1 MRARSCL
8 RSFFHGIAL
17 MATCAA
23 PAHAVSP
30 IVIWVTNSNNFG
42 AGSYTAALA
51 QLQPIATPQEIR
63 FSYPSTQTIYLNG
76 PQSVIVGSD
85 VRIDGAD
92 MFGNVIIDGAGWT
105 QATVPSGSA
114 TAKLTIANLTLRH
127 GQQIGTGGCV
137 KVANAGT
144 ATILDHVQFI
154 ECKAFVDATTP
165 ARGGAVYAAGAL
177 TVADS
182 SFERNEVLT
191 LGASAETNNA
201 NGGALSSEGAH
212 NVTIVRS
219 VFTDNRVY
227 LFNSLPSFCSSGA
240 GGAVHLYLPGA
251 SSVGTIS
258 DSTFTGNTTA
268 CRRPGTGYDLIGVG
282 DGGAASLNSD
292 SGTFQIERNFFENN
306 TGLRGGALAFIN
318 ASFTQANIINNTL
331 RANRGMA
338 STGGVSFVNC
348 CYAKLINN
356 TFSDNRSGSDQFPS
370 QYGGAFAINVGTLEL
385 VNNLVD
391 NAGAGSPSCS
401 YYFGQVTSSHNLYS
415 DAACPLPTADPS
427 SLVTGPMSWLGAPK
441 NLGGSVLV
449 MPPAYGSPAIDS
461 GEDARCALY
470 DARGVVR
477 PLDGDGDG
485 AAHCDVG
492 ALESSYVDRIFRNG
506 FELN

>member
-1 MRARSCL
+1 MRARSRIRCVV
-8 RSFFHGIAL
+8 HGIVL
-17 MATCAA
+17 MALCTAT
-23 PAHAVSP
+23 AHAVSP

-42 AGSYTAALA
+42 AGSFSAALA

-92 MFGNVIIDGAGWT
+92 MAGKVIIDGAGWT
-105 QATVPSGSA
+105 QVTVPAGSA
-114 TAKLTIANLTLRH
+114 TARLTVANLTLRH

-144 ATILDHVQFI
+144 ETLIDHAQFI

-212 NVTIVRS
+212 AVTITRS
-219 VFTDNRVY
+219 AFRDNRVY

-251 SSVGTIS
+251 SSVGTIT
-258 DSTFTGNTTA
+258 DSTFTGNNTA
-268 CRRPGTGYDLIGVG
+268 CRRPGTGYDLTGVG

-292 SGTFQIERNFFENN
+292 AGTFNVERNFFENN
-306 TGLRGGALAFIN
+306 TGNRGGALAFIN
-318 ASFTQANIINNTL
+318 DGTTRVNIINNTL
-331 RANRGMA
+331 HANRGMA
-338 STGGVSFVNC
+338 SGGGVSFVNC

-356 TFSDNRSGSDQFPS
+356 TFSDNRSGSDQFPN
-370 QYGGAFAINVGTLEL
+370 QYGGAFTVNVGTLDL
-385 VNNLVD
+385 VNNLID
-391 NAGAGSPSCS
+391 HAAAGGSSCS
-401 YYFGQVTSSHNLYS
+401 YTYGQVTSSHNLYS
-415 DAACPLPTADPS
+415 DAACPLPTADPT
-427 SLVTGPMSWLGAPK
+427 SLVTGPMPWLGAPK
-441 NLGGSVLV
+441 NLGGYVLV
-449 MPPAYGSPAIDS
+449 MPPAYGSPAID
-461 GEDARCALY
+461 GGDDARCATY
-470 DARGVVR
+470 DARGVPR

-485 AAHCDVG
+485 VAHCDIG
-492 ALESSYVDRIFRNG
+492 ALESSLVDRIFRNG
-506 FELN
+506 FDLN

>member
-1 MRARSCL
+1 MRARSRIHSL
-8 RSFFHGIAL
+8 FHGIVL
-17 MATCAA
+17 MALCTAT
-23 PAHAVSP
+23 AHAVSP

-92 MFGNVIIDGAGWT
+92 MFGNVVIDGAGWT
-105 QATVPSGSA
+105 QATVPSGST

-137 KVANAGT
+137 KVANAAT
-144 ATILDHVQFI
+144 ATVIDHVKFI

-182 SFERNEVLT
+182 SFDRNEVLT
-191 LGASAETNNA
+191 LGTSAETNNA

-212 NVTIVRS
+212 NVTIARS
-219 VFTDNRVY
+219 AFRDNRVY
-227 LFNSLPSFCSSGA
+227 LINSLPSFCSSGA

-251 SSVGTIS
+251 SSAGSIV
-258 DSTFTGNTTA
+258 DSSFTGNTTA
-268 CRRPGTGYDLIGVG
+268 CRRPGTGYDLVGVG
-282 DGGAASLNSD
+282 DGGAVSLNSD
-292 SGTFQIERNFFENN
+292 SGTFTIERNFFENN
-306 TGLRGGALAFIN
+306 IGLRGGALAFIN

-338 STGGVSFVNC
+338 SGGGVSFVNC

-356 TFSDNRSGSDQFPS
+356 TFSENRSGVDGYAN
-370 QYGGAFAINVGTLEL
+370 QYGGAFTINVGTMDLINNI
-385 VNNLVD
+385 VNNT
-391 NAGAGSPSCS
+391 SPDSPGCS
-401 YYFGQVTSSHNLYS
+401 YTYGQVTSSHNFYS
-415 DAACPLPTADPS
+415 DAACPLPTPDPT
-427 SLVTGPMSWLGAPK
+427 SLVTGPMTWLGAPK
-441 NLGGSVLV
+441 NLGGYVFV
-449 MPPAYGSPAIDS
+449 MPLAYGAPAIDA
-461 GEDARCALY
+461 GDDARCAPY
-470 DARGVVR
+470 DARGIVR
-477 PLDGDGDG
+477 PIDGDGDG
-485 AAHCDVG
+485 IAHCDAG